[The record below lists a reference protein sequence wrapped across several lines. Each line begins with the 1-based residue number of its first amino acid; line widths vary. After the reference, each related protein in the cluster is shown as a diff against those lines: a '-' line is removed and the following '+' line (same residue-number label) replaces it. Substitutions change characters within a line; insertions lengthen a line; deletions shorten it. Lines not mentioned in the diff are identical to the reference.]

1 MDRGAVLEGHDDRD
15 NKVDCERLVVVCCLR
30 TLPCFSARSMVPL
43 GSTIKPETVVLLS
56 SQNRKP
62 EQHHFMLNGE
72 SFVHRC

>member
-1 MDRGAVLEGHDDRD
+1 MDRGAVLECQDDCD
-15 NKVDCERLVVVCCLR
+15 NKVDCEGLVVVCCLR
-30 TLPCFSARSMVPL
+30 TLPSFSAPL
-43 GSTIKPETVVLLS
+43 GSTIKAETVVLLS